1 LGETG
6 GDVLEDKYV
15 VDGDDIDV
23 VDSLFFEPLVC
34 AYVAGDLGTACPGE
48 RSRYANLYRA

>member
-1 LGETG
+1 
-6 GDVLEDKYV
+6 VLEHKDV

-34 AYVAGDLGTACPGE
+34 AHVAGDLGTACPGE
-48 RSRYANLYRA
+48 RARYANLYRA